1 MLSPMDESL
10 NFVQESHNV
19 SFVVRKLDHNIDA
32 FYTYVFIIILA
43 LVQTLLIYW
52 LLRDVK
58 FFIGL

>member
-43 LVQTLLIYW
+43 LVQTLLIY
-52 LLRDVK
+52 
-58 FFIGL
+58 